1 MVKAIQLQF
10 RSDDGNNSVNIAD
23 NTYDGVTINFDISAA
38 THFENGYTSGNI
50 ISTIRPP
57 NPPDLDPND
66 NRSEITYIAIDG
78 NEWKK
83 TDTNHDGDNIRS
95 ISLKGKATSSPV
107 GDEVIVPLDFSVT
120 DEVLDLSLNLH
131 WGSHSDNTSDNLKD
145 NFSVLK
151 LIDISSNGNEQVFSL
166 DLLTGA
172 FTWKPNQT
180 KWGTTPTMFVQ
191 TDTDLSGAI
200 SSGYLIAKD
209 DSNSDSFWENIHS
222 QGDITLGLKIK
233 EGTWVGLKR
242 GDVTG
247 DGVIDTGDLTFLQNW
262 IDRDISGTGILE
274 YRDEL
279 SRKAATDAL
288 AANALALLVNNFINK
303 GIDWFSIADITNDGV
318 VDTGDLT
325 YLQNAIDEWKDVNG
339 NYVSPLEG
347 TGSWP

>member
-151 LIDISSNGNEQVFSL
+151 LIDISSSGNEQVFSL

-180 KWGTTPTMFVQ
+180 KWTTTPPTMFVQ

-200 SSGYLIAKD
+200 SSGYLIANN

-233 EGTWVGLKR
+233 EGTWVGVKR

-247 DGVIDTGDLTFLQNW
+247 DGAIEVGDLTFLANF
-262 IDRDISGTGILE
+262 INSDSSKSRDINVYIT
-274 YRDEL
+274 EL
-279 SRKAATDAL
+279 TDKGDTDAIDIL
-288 AANALALLVNNFINK
+288 NNNFINK
-303 GIDWFSIADITNDGV
+303 GVDWFSIADVNNDGNVEV
-318 VDTGDLT
+318 VDLT
-325 YLQNAIDEWKDVNG
+325 YLANAMKGLKNDNG
-339 NYVSPLEG
+339 DYKSPLEG
-347 TGSWP
+347 TDSWP

>member
-23 NTYDGVTINFDISAA
+23 NTYDGVTINFDTNAEN
-38 THFENGYTSGNI
+38 TFVNGYTSGNI

-78 NEWKK
+78 NEWKE

-95 ISLKGKATSSPV
+95 LSLKGKAASSQV

-120 DEVLDLSLNLH
+120 ADVLDLSLNFH
-131 WGSHSDNTSDNLKD
+131 WRSHNDNTSDNLKD

-180 KWGTTPTMFVQ
+180 KWNTTPTMFVQ
-191 TDTDLSGAI
+191 TDTDISGAI
-200 SSGYLIAKD
+200 SSGYLIANND
-209 DSNSDSFWENIHS
+209 GNSDSFWENIHS

-247 DGVIDTGDLTFLQNW
+247 DGGIDTGDLTFLQNF
-262 IDRDISGTGILE
+262 IDSNSYSPSNKDIKK
-274 YRDEL
+274 YRNEL
-279 SRKAATDAL
+279 IEKGDQATLD
-288 AANALALLVNNFINK
+288 LLNNNFINK
-303 GIDWFSIADITNDGV
+303 GIDWFSIADIQNRGI

-325 YLQNAIDEWKDVNG
+325 YLQNAIDEWKDDNG

>member
-23 NTYDGVTINFDISAA
+23 NTYDGVTINFDTNAEN
-38 THFENGYTSGNI
+38 TFVNGYTSGNI

-83 TDTNHDGDNIRS
+83 TDDNHDGDNIRS
-95 ISLKGKATSSPV
+95 LSLKGKAASSQV

-120 DEVLDLSLNLH
+120 ADVLDLSLNFH
-131 WGSHSDNTSDNLKD
+131 WRSHNDNTEVNLKK

-180 KWGTTPTMFVQ
+180 KWNTTPTMFVQ
-191 TDTDLSGAI
+191 TDTDISGAI
-200 SSGYLIAKD
+200 SSGYLIANND
-209 DSNSDSFWENIHS
+209 GNSDSFWENIHS

-233 EGTWVGLKR
+233 EGTWVGVKR
-242 GDVTG
+242 GDVNG
-247 DGVIDTGDLTFLQNW
+247 DGAIEVADLTFLANFLKS
-262 IDRDISGTGILE
+262 DSAASTDINLYITELTSKGETGVVDIL
-274 YRDEL
+274 
-279 SRKAATDAL
+279 
-288 AANALALLVNNFINK
+288 NNNFINK
-303 GIDWFSIADITNDGV
+303 GVDWFSIADTNNDGAV
-318 VDTGDLT
+318 EIADLT
-325 YLQNAIDEWKDVNG
+325 YLANALKGSKDG
-339 NYVSPLEG
+339 NDNYISPLEG
-347 TGSWP
+347 TSSWP

>member
-57 NPPDLDPND
+57 NPPDLDPDD

-83 TDTNHDGDNIRS
+83 RDTNHDGDNIRS

-180 KWGTTPTMFVQ
+180 KWSTAPTMFVQ

-200 SSGYLIAKD
+200 SSGYLIANN
-209 DSNSDSFWENIHS
+209 DSDSDSFWENIHS

-233 EGTWVGLKR
+233 EGTYVGVKR
-242 GDVTG
+242 GDVNG
-247 DGVIDTGDLTFLQNW
+247 DGAIEVADITFLANFLKS
-262 IDRDISGTGILE
+262 DSSASRDINDYITELTNKGETAAVNIL
-274 YRDEL
+274 
-279 SRKAATDAL
+279 
-288 AANALALLVNNFINK
+288 NNNFKNK
-303 GIDWFSIADITNDGV
+303 GVDWFSIADTNNDGAV
-318 VDTGDLT
+318 EVADLT
-325 YLQNAIDEWKDVNG
+325 YLANALKGLKDENG
-339 NYVSPLEG
+339 NYISPLEG
-347 TGSWP
+347 TDSWP